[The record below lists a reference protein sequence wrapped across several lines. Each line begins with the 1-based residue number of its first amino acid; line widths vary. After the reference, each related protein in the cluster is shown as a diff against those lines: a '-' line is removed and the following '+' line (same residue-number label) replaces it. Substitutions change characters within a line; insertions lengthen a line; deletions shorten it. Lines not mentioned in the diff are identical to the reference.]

1 MRREGFTKSHL
12 FCLKGIWLWQHI
24 LRLTLC
30 FRLLQAFILETRPS
44 WFADAAFTADL
55 WGQNLLNTPGTWS
68 SARSA
73 VTWSRVCISNNLR
86 VTRAGKA
93 PVWPRLCAAVVSRLS
108 SVVLIS
114 PRVSVLLSWSTGTG
128 QLVIFLILE
137 QMRIVKV
144 HVCIITIL
152 YYSIRSQ
159 AVDYYII
166 FHDDVD
172 QSLEIKPYIQEI
184 FFTLRILRWIVFC
197 LSFVFIKSTQD

>member
-1 MRREGFTKSHL
+1 MTTYSKTK
-12 FCLKGIWLWQHI
+12 
-24 LRLTLC
+24 LC

-55 WGQNLLNTPGTWS
+55 WGQNLLNTLGTWS

-93 PVWPRLCAAVVSRLS
+93 PVWPRLWAAVVSRLS

-128 QLVIFLILE
+128 QLVIFLIFRTNANSKSSC
-137 QMRIVKV
+137 MHNYNIVQ
-144 HVCIITIL
+144 INPL
-152 YYSIRSQ
+152 AGGR
-159 AVDYYII
+159 
-166 FHDDVD
+166 
-172 QSLEIKPYIQEI
+172 LLLL
-184 FFTLRILRWIVFC
+184 FFMMMLIN
-197 LSFVFIKSTQD
+197 LSK